1 MAGAFVGAA
10 MLAIHYYN
18 WRQELRPPPPDPDV
32 LARREIATRIEGAEF
47 EITKVR
53 RPRATT
59 DVPGGDRDYWYEAL
73 NSYEY
78 VVSCRTPATVKAGLP
93 PADHLP
99 AGSVFA
105 GQIRYREVGRYPQPD
120 ELTKAS
126 LTAVDALRPGPGW
139 IAWQHAAFRVSFDR
153 CVTWI
158 EFEPWRHLPPSQ
170 VLLYDDRRCDT
181 EHCALITLRES
192 GTSFSDLEVS
202 SDTGA
207 PRLSFVM
214 TSPGLANPA
223 GVAVSSDDGGKT
235 WRIVPRDASVVA
247 VAPVA
252 TPPVSQPSARETR
265 RLRALSD
272 EELQA
277 IPVPAVRGDRTLLVG
292 KIREAARRGSI
303 EGVKRAWIKG
313 VVTRPGDDMEAY
325 REAVLAAL
333 QSKAPGAPQPGA
345 VAAPSPYAL
354 DETEL
359 ARIPVPRLHGS
370 ASAALVADIR
380 AAAKS
385 GNQSRVMALGLS
397 ASPEDREEIDRFMIA
412 VTDAMVAKGARSK
425 VP

>member
-1 MAGAFVGAA
+1 MKIPRVPKIIWIPWAGRSPLSLYFGMAGAFIVAA
-10 MLAIHYYN
+10 ILAIHFYD

-53 RPRATT
+53 RPHVTT

-78 VVSCRTPATVKAGLP
+78 VVSCWTPATVKAGARPADDLP
-93 PADHLP
+93 P
-99 AGSVFA
+99 GSVFA
-105 GQIRYREVGRYPQPD
+105 GQIRHREVGRYPQPD

-126 LTAVDALRPGPGW
+126 LTAIDALRPGPGW
-139 IAWQHAAFRVSFDR
+139 IAWQHAAFRISFDR
-153 CVTWI
+153 CLTWI
-158 EFEPWRHLPPSQ
+158 EFEPWRHLPPPQ

-192 GTSFSDLEVS
+192 GVSFSDLEVS
-202 SDTGA
+202 RDTGA

-235 WRIVPRDASVVA
+235 WRIVQREASIVA

-252 TPPVSQPSARETR
+252 TPPVATPPVAQPSPRETR

-277 IPVPAVRGDRTLLVG
+277 IPIPAVRGDRTLLIG

-303 EGVKRAWIKG
+303 EGVKRAWIKD
-313 VVTRPGDDMEAY
+313 VVTKPGDDMEIY
-325 REAVLAAL
+325 REAVLA
-333 QSKAPGAPQPGA
+333 SWTPRRRRS
-345 VAAPSPYAL
+345 SPTYGRQRNP
-354 DETEL
+354 ETNL
-359 ARIPVPRLHGS
+359 A
-370 ASAALVADIR
+370 
-380 AAAKS
+380 
-385 GNQSRVMALGLS
+385 
-397 ASPEDREEIDRFMIA
+397 
-412 VTDAMVAKGARSK
+412 
-425 VP
+425 